1 MRIRKVI
8 QKRIE
13 HQSDGLNVAG
23 SVNGAI
29 SANLNESGSSTQL
42 RTRSSNRI
50 IQRGGKTEIFSESDV
65 DDQSTRRQE
74 VSE

>member
-23 SVNGAI
+23 SINGAI
-29 SANLNESGSSTQL
+29 SANVNEAGSTTHL

-50 IQRGGKTEIFSESDV
+50 IQRGGETQIFSDNQV
-65 DDQSTRRQE
+65 DDQPAHTKE